1 MPQEDSMSHTSPD
14 KLSGPVVL
22 LGRFLFSLVF
32 LLSSIDHFDGHD
44 LAYATAAHVP
54 LAKIAVPIAGVMIL
68 VGGLSIVF
76 GYKAKLGALLIIIFL
91 IPVTPMMHN
100 FWAVTD
106 PRMHEVHQVNF
117 LKNLAMLGAAF
128 LITQFGAG
136 PWSLDALAASKRSPS
151 DAVPAANASLKQS
164 S

>member
-1 MPQEDSMSHTSPD
+1 MSGCPNP
-14 KLSGPVVL
+14 KLSGMVVL
-22 LGRFLFSLVF
+22 LGRILFSIVF

-54 LAKIAVPIAGVMIL
+54 LARIAVPIAGVMIL
-68 VGGLSIVF
+68 LGGLSILF

-106 PRMHEVHQVNF
+106 PRMHEVHEVNF
-117 LKNLAMLGAAF
+117 LKNLAMLGTAF

-136 PWSLDALAASKRSPS
+136 PWSFDARAASKRSS
-151 DAVPAANASLKQS
+151 QAVSPATHAR
-164 S
+164 

>member
-1 MPQEDSMSHTSPD
+1 MSGAANRKP
-14 KLSGPVVL
+14 SGPIVL
-22 LGRFLFSLVF
+22 LGRILFSVVF

-44 LAYATAAHVP
+44 LAYATAAHIP

-68 VGGLSIVF
+68 AGGLSILF
-76 GYKAKLGALLIIIFL
+76 GYRARLGALLIIIFL
-91 IPVTPMMHN
+91 IPVTPLMHN

-106 PRMHEVHQVNF
+106 PRMHEVHEVNF

-136 PWSLDALAASKRSPS
+136 PWSFDAKRASVSASSVTESRSGSGAIDRP
-151 DAVPAANASLKQS
+151 
-164 S
+164 

>member
-1 MPQEDSMSHTSPD
+1 MSDTRIAS
-14 KLSGPVVL
+14 SGPIVL
-22 LGRFLFSLVF
+22 LGRVLFSIVF

-44 LAYATAAHVP
+44 LSYAIAAHVP
-54 LAKIAVPIAGVMIL
+54 AAKIAVPIAGLIIL
-68 VGGLSIVF
+68 AGGLSIFF

-91 IPVTPMMHN
+91 VPVTPMMHN

-117 LKNLAMLGAAF
+117 LKNLSLLGAAL

-136 PWSLDALAASKRSPS
+136 PWSFDARKASSESYSVR
-151 DAVPAANASLKQS
+151 N
-164 S
+164 

>member
-1 MPQEDSMSHTSPD
+1 MSDTRGAS
-14 KLSGPVVL
+14 SGPIVL
-22 LGRFLFSLVF
+22 LGRILFSIVF

-44 LAYATAAHVP
+44 LSYAIAAHVP

-68 VGGLSIVF
+68 AGGLSILF

-106 PRMHEVHQVNF
+106 PRMHEVHKVNF

-136 PWSLDALAASKRSPS
+136 PWSFDARKASSESYPTR
-151 DAVPAANASLKQS
+151 N
-164 S
+164 

>member
-1 MPQEDSMSHTSPD
+1 MSDYPNR

-22 LGRFLFSLVF
+22 LGRVLFSIVF

-54 LAKIAVPIAGVMIL
+54 LARIAVPIAGVMIL
-68 VGGLSIVF
+68 LGGLSIAF

-106 PRMHEVHQVNF
+106 PRMHEVHEVNF
-117 LKNLAMLGAAF
+117 LKNLAMLGTAF

-136 PWSLDALAASKRSPS
+136 PWSLDALAASKRSS
-151 DAVPAANASLKQS
+151 SASVLS
-164 S
+164 

>member
-1 MPQEDSMSHTSPD
+1 MSDISNPR
-14 KLSGPVVL
+14 LSAPIVL
-22 LGRFLFSLVF
+22 LGRVLFSIVF

-54 LAKIAVPIAGVMIL
+54 LAKFAVPIAGVMIL
-68 VGGLSIVF
+68 LGGLSILF

-106 PRMHEVHQVNF
+106 PRMHEIHEVNF

-136 PWSLDALAASKRSPS
+136 PWSLDALAASKRSS
-151 DAVPAANASLKQS
+151 SASVLC
-164 S
+164 

>member
-1 MPQEDSMSHTSPD
+1 MSNTRIAS
-14 KLSGPVVL
+14 SGPIVL
-22 LGRFLFSLVF
+22 LGRILFSIVF

-54 LAKIAVPIAGVMIL
+54 AAKIAVPIAGLMIL
-68 VGGLSIVF
+68 VGGLSILF

-91 IPVTPMMHN
+91 IPVTPMLHN

-106 PRMHEVHQVNF
+106 PRMHEVHEVNF
-117 LKNLAMLGAAF
+117 LKNLSLLGAAF

-136 PWSLDALAASKRSPS
+136 PWSFDARKSSS
-151 DAVPAANASLKQS
+151 QS
-164 S
+164 

>member
-1 MPQEDSMSHTSPD
+1 MSDTRIAS
-14 KLSGPVVL
+14 SGPIVL
-22 LGRFLFSLVF
+22 LGRVLFSIVF

-44 LAYATAAHVP
+44 LSYAIAAHVP
-54 LAKIAVPIAGVMIL
+54 AAKIAVPIAGLIIL
-68 VGGLSIVF
+68 ASGLSIFF

-91 IPVTPMMHN
+91 VPVTPMMHN

-117 LKNLAMLGAAF
+117 LKNLSLLGAAL

-136 PWSLDALAASKRSPS
+136 PWSFDARKASSESYSVR
-151 DAVPAANASLKQS
+151 N
-164 S
+164 

>member
-1 MPQEDSMSHTSPD
+1 MGDEANAR
-14 KLSGPVVL
+14 LSGPVVL
-22 LGRFLFSLVF
+22 LGRVLFSIVF

-44 LAYATAAHVP
+44 VGYAVAAHVP

-68 VGGLSIVF
+68 LGGLSILF
-76 GYKAKLGALLIIIFL
+76 GYKAKLGALLIIVFL

-106 PRMHEVHQVNF
+106 PQMHEVHEVNF
-117 LKNLAMLGAAF
+117 LKNLSMLGAAF

-136 PWSLDALAASKRSPS
+136 PWSLDSLAASKQKSS
-151 DAVPAANASLKQS
+151 TPASAAPTTR
-164 S
+164 